1 MKHRII
7 HIFALI
13 LLAVA
18 SPAYLSAAPV
28 QVKAKLDSVQILMGR
43 MANLRLEVVQN
54 KGAKGEFEIFKSAP
68 ADGIVGLCGDSVELR
83 TAVRRDTVDLGSGRI
98 QINYSVPVQAFDSGF
113 YQLPQLRYISG
124 RDTALSNSVSLK
136 VIPVAVTADAA
147 ISGYADVADPAD
159 ASWLDKLP
167 DFIYNYWWIILLVLV
182 VAGVCTYLMIR
193 LRKTG
198 SLLAPKPEP
207 SPYIVAMESLRRLK
221 SRKLWEQGLDREYFT
236 ELTEILRIY
245 LDKRFHINAMEM
257 TSSQIIDILSADA
270 RIKDKKEYVQQVL
283 DMADFVKFAA
293 VRPLPTDSVA
303 SFDNVERFIE
313 ETKPTPEEEAEAKQ
327 KIDDGFEI
335 PAEDKPRKKVKPA
348 KSKAK
353 DKAKKGGRK

>member
-7 HIFALI
+7 YIFVLT
-13 LLAVA
+13 LLTAA
-18 SPAYLSAAPV
+18 FPAHLSAAPA

-43 MANLRLEVVQN
+43 MTDLRLQVVQD
-54 KGAKGEFEIFKSAP
+54 KGTRGEFEIFKSAP

-98 QINYSVPVQAFDSGF
+98 QVNYNVPVQAFDSGF
-113 YQLPQLRYISG
+113 YHLPQLRYVTG
-124 RDTALSNSVSLK
+124 RDTAFSNTVSLK

-147 ISGYADVADPAD
+147 ISGYADVADPAE
-159 ASWLDKLP
+159 ASWLDRLP
-167 DFIYNYWWIILLVLV
+167 DFIYNYWWVILLALV
-182 VAGVCTYLMIR
+182 VVGVCIYLIIR

-207 SPYIVAMESLRRLK
+207 SPYIVAIESLRRLK

-313 ETKPTPEEEAEAKQ
+313 ETKPTPEEEAEAK
-327 KIDDGFEI
+327 KKEDDGFEI
-335 PAEDKPRKKVKPA
+335 AADDKPHKKA
-348 KSKAK
+348 KSAKAK
-353 DKAKKGGRK
+353 SKKGGRE